1 MDRNT
6 KKPILSFVILAAW
19 CGSALAWEPQTLP
32 ELLEEARAEKR
43 MPGLRAAIRYRD
55 GRIVRAAVGLGDRE
69 AGTPLDDTVVMPG
82 GSTGKTF
89 VAAVTMLL
97 VEDGTLSLDDR
108 VSKWI
113 GDTDWYSRL
122 PNGKDIK
129 VCHLLSHSSG
139 IPDYPNTAGFRRAMI
154 WRAIRNGSAKFE
166 PDELIGYSLKKRK
179 PTIGVGKG
187 FLYSDTGYLVLGRVI
202 EAASGRSYYDLLQ
215 ERILDPQKLS
225 GIRPQDRSVL
235 TNIVPGYMAGAR
247 CLKKDGRM
255 KFDPSSE
262 WTGGGLVT
270 TPTMLV
276 KFYGALA
283 EGRVVKP
290 ESLALMLKG
299 EWQNP
304 KEPNWRYGYGLFVY
318 DNGKSFGHAGLWS
331 GYRTDVRHYASS
343 GLTVAVQ
350 ANRDGS
356 LALDK
361 LIARLA
367 AAAGELHEAR

>member
-1 MDRNT
+1 MSRNT
-6 KKPILSFVILAAW
+6 KKPKSWLAIAFVTC
-19 CGSALAWEPQTLP
+19 CGSALALEPQTLS
-32 ELLEEARAEKR
+32 ELLENARAEKR
-43 MPGLRAAIRYRD
+43 MPGLRAAIRYPD

-69 AGTPLDDTVVMPG
+69 AGTPLDDTVGMPG

-97 VEDGTLSLDDR
+97 VDDGTLSLDDR
-108 VSKWI
+108 ASRWL
-113 GDTDWYSRL
+113 GRTDWYARL
-122 PNGKDIK
+122 PNTEDIK
-129 VCHLLSHSSG
+129 VRHLLSHSSG
-139 IPDYPNTAGFRRAMI
+139 IPDYPSTAGFRTAMI
-154 WRAIRNGSAKFE
+154 WRVIRNGSAKFE
-166 PDELIGYSLKKRK
+166 PEELISYSLAKE
-179 PTIGVGKG
+179 PPFPAGQGY
-187 FLYSDTGYLVLGRVI
+187 LYSDTGYLVLGRVI
-202 EAASGRSYYDLLQ
+202 EAAAGRSYYDLVQ
-215 ERILDPQKLS
+215 ERILDPQKLD
-225 GIRPQDRSVL
+225 GIRPQNKSNLAD
-235 TNIVPGYMAGAR
+235 IVPGYVAGAR

-283 EGRVVKP
+283 EGHVVKP

-304 KEPNWRYGYGLFVY
+304 MEPNWHYGYGLFVY
-318 DNGKSFGHAGLWS
+318 DDGKSFGHAGLWS

-350 ANRDGS
+350 ANRDGRIE
-356 LALDK
+356 LDK

-367 AAAGELHEAR
+367 AAAGEPE